1 MTECPWQT
9 NSNIHQAF
17 SKNGIC
23 VGHLLL
29 EGLSQTIKAGKLSQK
44 TSHEVSAFKCSSWQ
58 SQKEIDFS
66 NKTKKAIAEI
76 DA

>member
-1 MTECPWQT
+1 MRRAFVVGRIVT
-9 NSNIHQAF
+9 NNISHR
-17 SKNGIC
+17 
-23 VGHLLL
+23 
-29 EGLSQTIKAGKLSQK
+29 AGERSQK

>member
-1 MTECPWQT
+1 MCRAFAVGRAVT
-9 NSNIHQAF
+9 NNKSRR
-17 SKNGIC
+17 
-23 VGHLLL
+23 
-29 EGLSQTIKAGKLSQK
+29 AGKRSQK
-44 TSHEVSAFKCSSWQ
+44 TSHEVSAFKCSAWQ